1 MNIIITFSVLI
12 AIAVLVLAITLAV
25 QFVRLSR
32 ELRQV
37 GDDTSLMLVALRRG
51 TRTLQLA
58 IPLIVAVRS
67 KATSAYKKLR
77 SRTKK
82 ESA

>member
-1 MNIIITFSVLI
+1 MNIIIAFFVLV

-37 GDDTSLMLVALRRG
+37 GDDTSLMLLALRRS

-58 IPLIVAVRS
+58 VPLIVAARS